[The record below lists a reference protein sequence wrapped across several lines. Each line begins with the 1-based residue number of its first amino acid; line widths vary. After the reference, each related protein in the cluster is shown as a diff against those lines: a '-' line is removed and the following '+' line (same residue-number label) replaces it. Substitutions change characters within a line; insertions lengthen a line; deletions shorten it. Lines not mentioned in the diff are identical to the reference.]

1 MAYTNQ
7 KNAGKQKG
15 EMLWLDLTIYGSKL
29 EQYSLLKKNC
39 AIRTHNRVAPEL
51 FQEHVTDLIVLEY
64 DYPVKQSLEVL
75 TNLKKEYPSIPVI
88 MLTEQHSE
96 ELAVWAF
103 RARAW
108 DFFVKPL
115 EQDKLLACVDAIL
128 EIKNKYKNQEK
139 RKAVTPP
146 NIKPVDTRFKNINEE
161 YLAITP
167 AISFLES
174 NYEKKITENTLA
186 TLCGMNPFRFSRC
199 FKKEI
204 GLTFQEYLVRLR
216 IREALRLLG
225 NPNASITD
233 IAFTVGFN
241 DTSYFS
247 RTFKKY
253 LNQSPSEFRSLQ
265 QNNIDNTDNLK
276 SIDTLS
282 VTPNCLVNEKSQA
295 TQRMSLQ

>member
-1 MAYTNQ
+1 
-7 KNAGKQKG
+7 
-15 EMLWLDLTIYGSKL
+15 ML
-29 EQYSLLKKNC
+29 
-39 AIRTHNRVAPEL
+39 
-51 FQEHVTDLIVLEY
+51 
-64 DYPVKQSLEVL
+64 
-75 TNLKKEYPSIPVI
+75 
-88 MLTEQHSE
+88 
-96 ELAVWAF
+96 
-103 RARAW
+103 
-108 DFFVKPL
+108 
-115 EQDKLLACVDAIL
+115 
-128 EIKNKYKNQEK
+128 K
-139 RKAVTPP
+139 RKVVTPP

-174 NYEKKITENTLA
+174 NYQKKITENTLA
-186 TLCGMNPFRFSRC
+186 SLCGMNPFRFSRC

-265 QNNIDNTDNLK
+265 QKDIDNTDNLK
-276 SIDTLS
+276 NIDTLS
-282 VTPNCLVNEKSQA
+282 VTPNCLKNEKSQTTERISLMNGA
-295 TQRMSLQ
+295 VRRNGSDFKQENRRMLNS